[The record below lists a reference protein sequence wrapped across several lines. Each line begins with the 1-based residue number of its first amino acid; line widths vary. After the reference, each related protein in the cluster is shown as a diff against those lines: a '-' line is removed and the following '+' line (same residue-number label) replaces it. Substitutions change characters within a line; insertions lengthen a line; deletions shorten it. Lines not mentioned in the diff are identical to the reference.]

1 MCSSKKGISTRQIQQ
16 TVGCGLKTAWFLTHR
31 IRECMKPGV
40 AGDDLPPLGGEG
52 EVVESDETYIGT
64 KKAFKK
70 RHGGGAHKNVVL
82 SLVER
87 GGSVRSFHINRA
99 SVPDILPI
107 VRENVAKE
115 TRLHTDEAR
124 HYERVGTQFAAHE
137 TVNHAAEEYARG
149 DVTTNSVEGFFS
161 VFKHGMLGICWT
173 MARPETLWRTLAHY
187 GRSIG
192 RGLRAA
198 WRWIARRDHR
208 GRQARTQ
215 CRNRHGVAGC
225 RPVDRGERIDLA
237 AIQSAFDKLPAN
249 IRSNGMRSSSVPAS
263 AIIRAFLGDEWFDR
277 HVVPNART
285 SGFVTVDESSQI
297 GLDLSF
303 YRLIDL
309 SELLFNLQHV
319 LGFDDCLS
327 RMKAGDI
334 EGTFAELDLGR
345 MLFWHHVQF
354 RYVRPSG
361 IKGYDY
367 DVDIAYPNGLFACG
381 DAKCK
386 IEGTDFNAKSI
397 RNSLDAARKQ
407 LPDGRPGIVFVKI
420 PPRWMRE
427 REFVRLST
435 STALDFLRSI
445 RRVVSVKIL
454 YLYGCLFGWLGKD

>member
-161 VFKHGMLGICWT
+161 VFKRGMFGIYQHCGENHLHRYLTEFDFRHSNRSKLGVEDVERAERALKGAVGRRLT
-173 MARPETLWRTLAHY
+173 YRT
-187 GRSIG
+187 
-192 RGLRAA
+192 
-198 WRWIARRDHR
+198 
-208 GRQARTQ
+208 
-215 CRNRHGVAGC
+215 V
-225 RPVDRGERIDLA
+225 
-237 AIQSAFDKLPAN
+237 
-249 IRSNGMRSSSVPAS
+249 
-263 AIIRAFLGDEWFDR
+263 
-277 HVVPNART
+277 
-285 SGFVTVDESSQI
+285 
-297 GLDLSF
+297 
-303 YRLIDL
+303 
-309 SELLFNLQHV
+309 
-319 LGFDDCLS
+319 
-327 RMKAGDI
+327 
-334 EGTFAELDLGR
+334 
-345 MLFWHHVQF
+345 
-354 RYVRPSG
+354 
-361 IKGYDY
+361 
-367 DVDIAYPNGLFACG
+367 
-381 DAKCK
+381 
-386 IEGTDFNAKSI
+386 
-397 RNSLDAARKQ
+397 
-407 LPDGRPGIVFVKI
+407 
-420 PPRWMRE
+420 
-427 REFVRLST
+427 
-435 STALDFLRSI
+435 
-445 RRVVSVKIL
+445 
-454 YLYGCLFGWLGKD
+454 GKDQAPKAAPV